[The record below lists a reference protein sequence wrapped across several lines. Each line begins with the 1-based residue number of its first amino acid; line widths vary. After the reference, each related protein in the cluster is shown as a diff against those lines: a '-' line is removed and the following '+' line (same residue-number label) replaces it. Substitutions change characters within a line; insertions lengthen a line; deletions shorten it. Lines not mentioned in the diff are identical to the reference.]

1 MTTTHHTA
9 FELIRTQS
17 IQALNVDVQEYR
29 HQATGAQHIHIAADN
44 NENVFLVA
52 LRTVPTDSRGVAHI
66 LEHTAL
72 CGSERYPVRDPFFM
86 MIRRSLNT
94 FMNAFTSSDW
104 TAYPFASQNKKDFN
118 NLLGVYLDAVFFSR
132 LDPLDFAQEGHRLE
146 FSDTKDSTS
155 DLVFK
160 GVVFNEMK
168 GAMSSAASTLYD
180 VLYRYVYPTST
191 YHYNSGGDPEHI
203 TDLSYEELKAFYQ
216 NHYHPSNAVFMT
228 YGDIPVE
235 EHQTQFEELALKR
248 FELSPETISVGDE
261 KRYYAPISV
270 EECYPIPASES
281 VENKTHTVLAW
292 LLNRADDLDTRLQA
306 QLLSNVLL
314 ENSASPLRKALETTK
329 LGSAPSPLCGLD
341 DSHLEMC
348 FMCGIEGSNPED
360 ASAVETL
367 VLTTLQNV
375 ADNGVALEEVEAVL
389 HQLELSQREVG
400 GDGYPYGLQIIL
412 GGLSAAIHRGDAIA
426 AMDMETALD
435 KLRAAIKDPQFIPNL
450 ARQLLLDNPHRVRLS
465 LKPDPQIGERK
476 DQAEKDLLAR
486 IKSSLNKTQKQEIID
501 QAQALE
507 TRQAQEDDESILP
520 KVGLQDVPSGID
532 IPKSINGYIESTA
545 DDKSNTRFNTSFY
558 AQGTNGLVYQQV
570 IYDLPQLDDELLQS
584 LPLFTSCL
592 PELGCGDKD
601 YLAVQSWQSR
611 ISGGISA
618 FTSIRG
624 SISDVQSVTG
634 HFTLSSKALADNHN
648 PLCELIQA
656 TLEDVRF
663 DELQRIREIV
673 AQDRAQ
679 LEQSV
684 TGQGHSLAMNAAT
697 SGMSPASALSHQLSG
712 LKGIQSLKK
721 LDDSLSQEDNLQALA
736 DRFQKLHQLIKASP
750 KQFLIV
756 GEKEKQDQL
765 QQDLQSTWSHHDVS
779 KGNGHSND
787 FQAIALPAIHQ
798 QVQQAWIANSQVNF
812 CARAYPTVASN
823 HPDAPVL
830 NVLGSYLRNGF
841 LHRVIR
847 EQGGAYGGGASH
859 NANIAAFQFFSYRDP
874 RLQETLDDFD
884 RSIEWL
890 LEGKKENRFLEEA
903 ILGIVSDIDK
913 PSSPAG
919 EAKQAFHNTLYGRTS
934 EYRNQ
939 YRQQV
944 LQVSVEDL
952 RRVTELYLKPER
964 ASTAVV
970 THQSQWDQTPLSDF
984 TVEKL

>member
-1 MTTTHHTA
+1 MTIAHHTA
-9 FELIRTQS
+9 FDLIRTQS
-17 IQALNVDVQEYR
+17 ISALNVEVQEYR
-29 HQATGAQHIHIAADN
+29 HLTTGAQHIHVAADN

-52 LRTVPTDSRGVAHI
+52 LRTVPTDSKGVAHI

-132 LDPLDFAQEGHRLE
+132 LDPLDFAQEGHRME
-146 FSDTKDSTS
+146 FAEAKDSTS

-180 VLYRYVYPTST
+180 VLYKYVYPTST

-203 TDLSYEELKAFYQ
+203 TDLSYEELKGFYK

-228 YGDIPVE
+228 YGDIPVI

-248 FELSPETISVGDE
+248 FEQSPETISVDDE
-261 KRYYAPISV
+261 KRYYAPITV

-306 QLLSNVLL
+306 HLLSNVLL
-314 ENSASPLRKALETTK
+314 ENSASPLRKVLETTK

-341 DSHLEMC
+341 DSQLEMC

-360 ASAVETL
+360 ADAVEQL
-367 VLTTLQNV
+367 VIDTLQDV
-375 ADNGVALEEVEAVL
+375 AANGVPLEEVEAVL

-412 GGLSAAIHRGDAIA
+412 SGLSAAMHRGDTIA
-426 AMDMETALD
+426 AMDLETALD
-435 KLRAAIKDPQFIPNL
+435 RLRVSIKDPQFIPNL
-450 ARQLLLDNPHRVRLS
+450 AKQLLLENPHRVRLS
-465 LKPDPQIGERK
+465 LKPDPLISERK
-476 DQAEKDLLAR
+476 EQAEKDLLAR
-486 IKSSLNKTQKQEIID
+486 IKSKLSTSEKQDIID
-501 QAQALE
+501 QTQALE
-507 TRQAQEDDESILP
+507 NRQAQEDDASVLP
-520 KVGLQDVPSGID
+520 KVGLQDVPAGIN
-532 IPKSINGYIESTA
+532 IPESIESSGQC
-545 DDKSNTRFNTSFY
+545 KSSYY

-570 IYDLPQLDDELLQS
+570 IYDLPQLDNTLLQS

-592 PELGCGDKD
+592 TELGCADKD

-611 ISGGISA
+611 ISGGVSA
-618 FTSIRG
+618 FTTLRG
-624 SISDVQSVTG
+624 STSDVQSVAG
-634 HFTLSSKALADNHN
+634 HFTLSSKALANNHL

-656 TLEDVRF
+656 TLEDPRF

-697 SGMSPASALSHQLSG
+697 SGMSPASALSHRLSG

-721 LDDSLSQEDNLQALA
+721 LDDSLNQQENLEALA
-736 DRFQKLHQLIKASP
+736 NQFQTIHSLIKTSP
-750 KQFLIV
+750 KQFLLV
-756 GEKEKQDQL
+756 GEKEKQEQL
-765 QQDLQSTWSHHDVS
+765 HQDLQATWCNNGGHNIAHNNKDTS
-779 KGNGHSND
+779 KH
-787 FQAIALPAIHQ
+787 FQAITLPAVQ
-798 QVQQAWIANSQVNF
+798 EQVKEAWIANSQVNF
-812 CARAYPTVASN
+812 CAKAYPTVPPN

-830 NVLGSYLRNGF
+830 NVLGAYLRNGF

-847 EQGGAYGGGASH
+847 EQGGAYGGGAAH

-874 RLQETLDDFD
+874 RLAETLSDFD
-884 RSIEWL
+884 KSIEWL
-890 LEGKKENRFLEEA
+890 MDGKKESRFLEEA
-903 ILGIVSDIDK
+903 ILGIVGDIDK

-919 EAKQAFHNTLYGRTS
+919 EAKQAFHSKLYGRTS

-944 LQVSVEDL
+944 LQVSVDDL
-952 RRVTELYLKPER
+952 RRVAESYLQPEK

-970 THQSQWDQTPLSDF
+970 THQAQWDQTPLLDF